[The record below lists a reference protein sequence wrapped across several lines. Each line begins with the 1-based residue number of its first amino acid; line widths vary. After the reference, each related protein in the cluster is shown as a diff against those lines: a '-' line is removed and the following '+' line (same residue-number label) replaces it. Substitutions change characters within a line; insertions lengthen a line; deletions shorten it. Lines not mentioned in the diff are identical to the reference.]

1 MERSRSAS
9 QKYGMRAPWNGRD
22 LSIRHNRESRN
33 NGDAPRSASAGG
45 RGGRHLGSRRSR
57 AALTLLAALTL
68 AATMAPTGQ
77 AQAAH
82 ERSPEEEAAAGARK
96 AAKHAE
102 HQERAAAKRQEKAAR
117 KARQEA
123 EKEAARAGGEVQ
135 GGATPSPMQET
146 SRNKQNS
153 TRERLHG
160 DVHFSCT
167 AVTWSYKGFKAGSK
181 NVVLER
187 LRIDDTE
194 APEEVFGRASF
205 EGPDGGNTMV
215 IDPPGGTY
223 GLDAFAKWKGNG
235 QKGSWDI
242 LGKMKCPVRP
252 EFEVK
257 KLQKLAGSA
266 EELTASTITGQL
278 GDTVEYSIV
287 VKNTGNVPLTLGS
300 ATEPFSG
307 FSDAH
312 CDPGTLTGGTDGK
325 PLAIL
330 ESTRYKC
337 THLLD
342 KADEA
347 AGSYTNTATVTATP
361 PSGDGAPKIEPTNTV
376 VVTVSPAPPIALPA
390 LSIEKLQQIEGSGA
404 GYTTTPL
411 SGQVGQTV
419 DYEILIDN
427 TGNVP
432 LNLENLSDPHCDPG
446 TLTGGVGDVALPVG
460 ESTTYTC
467 KHQLVSA
474 DEAAGKYENTV
485 SLTAYPPPGEGSPF
499 AQTSNTVVVTVSAA
513 TSTPAGAG
521 GIGTGTGSSGVLSS
535 NSSQPASK
543 SGVLAF
549 GAASLPRLKGA
560 LQGCAR
566 SGFRVSLK
574 SADVASVTFYVDGH
588 KLKTLTA
595 KNAHKGLLSI
605 EIDPAKLK
613 VGVHKLTAKITM
625 DHTGSAKALTGTR
638 SMRILRCDPAKVTP
652 KFTG

>member
-1 MERSRSAS
+1 
-9 QKYGMRAPWNGRD
+9 
-22 LSIRHNRESRN
+22 LSIRHNQEPWT
-33 NGDAPRSASAGG
+33 NGAAPRSASAGG
-45 RGGRHLGSRRSR
+45 RERRRLGSRASR
-57 AALTLLAALTL
+57 AALTLLAALAL
-68 AATMAPTGQ
+68 AATMAPAGQ
-77 AQAAH
+77 AQGAQ
-82 ERSPEEEAAAGARK
+82 ERSPEEEAAAGAGTTG
-96 AAKHAE
+96 KHAE
-102 HQERAAAKRQEKAAR
+102 QEERAAAKRAEKAAR
-117 KARQEA
+117 KAREEA
-123 EKEAARAGGEVQ
+123 EKEAARAEGEAQ
-135 GGATPSPMQET
+135 GGAAPSPMQET
-146 SRNKQNS
+146 GRNKQNS

-167 AVTWSYKGFKAGSK
+167 AVTWTYKGFNAGK
-181 NVVLER
+181 NTVLER
-187 LRIDDTE
+187 LRVGDKE
-194 APEEVFGRASF
+194 APEEVFGRVSF
-205 EGPDGGNTMV
+205 EGPDGENTMV

-223 GLDAFAKWKGNG
+223 TLDAFAKWKGNG
-235 QKGSWDI
+235 PKGSWDI
-242 LGKMKCPVRP
+242 LGKLKCPPRP
-252 EFEVK
+252 ELTIK
-257 KLQKLAGSA
+257 KLQKLAGS
-266 EELTASTITGQL
+266 EEALTASTITGQL

-300 ATEPFSG
+300 ASEPFSG

-312 CDPGTLTGGTDGK
+312 CDPGTLTGGTGGR

-330 ESTRYKC
+330 EETRYRC

-361 PSGDGAPKIEPTNTV
+361 PNGDGPPLVEPSNPV
-376 VVTVSPAPPIALPA
+376 VVTVSPAPPIVLPG
-390 LSIEKLQQIEGSGA
+390 LSLEKLQQIEGSGA

-419 DYEILIDN
+419 DYEILVDN

-432 LNLENLSDPHCDPG
+432 LNLEGLSDPRCDPG
-446 TLTGGVGDVALPVG
+446 TLAGGVGAVALPVG
-460 ESTTYTC
+460 ASTSYTC
-467 KHQLVSA
+467 KHVLVAA

-485 SLTAYPPPGEGSPF
+485 SLVAYPPPGEGSPF
-499 AQTSNTVVVTVSAA
+499 AQTSNTVLVTVGAGPPA
-513 TSTPAGAG
+513 PAGAG
-521 GIGTGTGSSGVLSS
+521 GTGTGTGASGGVLSS
-535 NSSQPASK
+535 TSSQPASK

-566 SGFRVSLK
+566 SGFRVSVK
-574 SADVASVTFYVDGH
+574 SADVASVTFYIDGH

-613 VGVHKLTAKITM
+613 VGVHRLTAKITM

-638 SMRILRCDPAKVTP
+638 SMRILRCDPVKVTP